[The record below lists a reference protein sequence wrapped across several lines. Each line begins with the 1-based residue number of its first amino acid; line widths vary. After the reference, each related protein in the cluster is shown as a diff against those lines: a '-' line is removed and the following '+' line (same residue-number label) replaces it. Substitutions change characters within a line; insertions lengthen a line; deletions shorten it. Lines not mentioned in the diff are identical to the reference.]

1 MQTPCTYI
9 KNAPAFICTL
19 LSDVQSS
26 SPTAHLLFFP
36 LLLRV
41 PSLLRRLSF
50 RDQRAR
56 SLSSLSLMCQGTCLQ
71 LNSPSEQL
79 GSASQRTVLIPRFSH
94 TDKVSCLSAS
104 HVQAQKIS
112 MKVCVRRIMEQT
124 HKMKEKVVFM
134 ASTGCIL
141 YVFSSFFFLPDIWA
155 AALESGRISV
165 FTGLISCAMDR
176 RERGLIICCQMAVK
190 TVGRITDMLE
200 SLFWANRGF
209 VPHGACTK

>member
-1 MQTPCTYI
+1 MESREKSAIHQPTWSQSTEDYDSLRFTSLNPCLSPHINTLHTHKECTGIYLYFTVRRAKLQSNSTP
-9 KNAPAFICTL
+9 FI
-19 LSDVQSS
+19 
-26 SPTAHLLFFP
+26 LFFP

-94 TDKVSCLSAS
+94 TDEVSCLSAS

-112 MKVCVRRIMEQT
+112 MRVCMRSIMEQT
-124 HKMKEKVVFM
+124 HEMKQKVVFR
-134 ASTGCIL
+134 AEIGYTLC
-141 YVFSSFFFLPDIWA
+141 VFSPFFY
-155 AALESGRISV
+155 
-165 FTGLISCAMDR
+165 LIF
-176 RERGLIICCQMAVK
+176 ELQ
-190 TVGRITDMLE
+190 L
-200 SLFWANRGF
+200 
-209 VPHGACTK
+209 